1 MASKVEIANWHFC
14 TRYLDSK
21 MKIKKQKSSTWQI
34 VTENHLLIMFNK
46 IGFVEIEK
54 SAELEASWQ
63 KMKYGDRRQ
72 ISKYQGG

>member
-1 MASKVEIANWHFC
+1 
-14 TRYLDSK
+14 
-21 MKIKKQKSSTWQI
+21 MKTKYKNLRHDKLS
-34 VTENHLLIMFNK
+34 LKIMFNK

>member
-1 MASKVEIANWHFC
+1 
-14 TRYLDSK
+14 
-21 MKIKKQKSSTWQI
+21 MKLPTGICAQNVPRFKNENKIQKSSTWQI
-34 VTENHLLIMFNK
+34 VIENHLLIMFNK

-63 KMKYGDRRQ
+63 KMKYGERRQ

>member
-1 MASKVEIANWHFC
+1 MMK
-14 TRYLDSK
+14 TRAPDRA
-21 MKIKKQKSSTWQI
+21 
-34 VTENHLLIMFNK
+34 NK

-54 SAELEASWQ
+54 STELETSWQ